1 MEKQLS
7 LSVYDGGAGDC
18 NRLPEPVISHEQS
31 ATETAAMETV
41 LPAPQ
46 INPPVWLELGS
57 DIEIAK
63 LIAWRLKRECG
74 TIPHSEGQFWRY
86 IGTHWEPI
94 PREELRR
101 HVHECDGLYWG
112 ENARRVRLNKNRL
125 DSIINELGVM
135 LSEPAFFAAH
145 RLGIN
150 CLSGFISFDEG
161 SPRLLPHDPEHRQ
174 RHVLQGRWQPG
185 APAEVPE
192 GSLLARLLRGCFLG
206 DPDVEEKLSLIAEI
220 AGAAALG
227 HGPQHTEPKA
237 AVLLGRMAGNGKSQ
251 ILDLLRGLLPVSAV
265 SSVPPTKFADD
276 KHLVKLV
283 GKLLNTSDE
292 LGTAKAIASEAFKAI
307 ITGEPVTAR
316 DLYVSA
322 IEFRPQAQHVFACNQ
337 LPAFNGGMDR
347 GVQRRLM
354 PIVFNRTIP
363 REERIPHI
371 GQRIVEEELDLV
383 LAFAVDGATRLLE
396 RDRFPELASSREA
409 LEEWAHN
416 ADPVQGWIEDRL
428 EIVTGEDAPRLKSSE
443 AYADFRQCAIAE
455 GHPHHKLP
463 HQKTFTQRV
472 TAALASKG
480 VEYKHSGDFRG
491 FLGARLRRTVQ

>member
-1 MEKQLS
+1 MTEAL
-7 LSVYDGGAGDC
+7 YDSDPEANKG
-18 NRLPEPVISHEQS
+18 LPQPAMTPDQS
-31 ATETAAMETV
+31 AGEAAATRQTA
-41 LPAPQ
+41 PAL
-46 INPPVWLELGS
+46 IADDPPWFVNGS
-57 DIEIAK
+57 DVEIARVA
-63 LIAWRLKRECG
+63 AWQLERDHGRV
-74 TIPHSEGQFWRY
+74 PYSEGQFWRY
-86 IGTHWEPI
+86 TGTHWEPI
-94 PREELRR
+94 PRNKLRR
-101 HVHECDGLYWG
+101 RVHEFDGCYWG
-112 ENARRVRLNKNRL
+112 HNARKIRLGKARI
-125 DSIINELGVM
+125 DSIINEVGVI
-135 LSEPAFFAAH
+135 LSTPGFFDAH
-145 RLGIN
+145 PLGIN
-150 CLSGFISFDEG
+150 CLSGFISFDDG

-192 GSLLARLLRGCFLG
+192 GSLLVRLLRGCFLG
-206 DPDVEEKLSLIAEI
+206 DPDAEEKISLIAEI

-227 HGPQHTEPKA
+227 HGPKHTEPKA

-251 ILDLLRGLLPVSAV
+251 ILDLLRGLLPASAV

-292 LGTAKAIASEAFKAI
+292 LGTAKAIASEGFKAV

-383 LAFAVDGATRLLE
+383 LAWAVDGAMRLLE
-396 RDRFPELASSREA
+396 RNRFSELASSREA

-416 ADPVQGWIEDRL
+416 ADPVLGWIEDRL
-428 EIVTGEDAPRLKSSE
+428 EVVTGEDAPRLKSSE

-463 HQKTFTQRV
+463 HQKTFTQRA

-491 FLGARLRRTVQ
+491 FLGARLRRPGQ